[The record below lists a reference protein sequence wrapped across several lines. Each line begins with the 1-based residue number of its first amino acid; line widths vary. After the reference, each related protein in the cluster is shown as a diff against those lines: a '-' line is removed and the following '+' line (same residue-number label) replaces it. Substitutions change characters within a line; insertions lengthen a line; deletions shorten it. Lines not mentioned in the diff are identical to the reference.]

1 MIDELDLALVDALRV
16 DPRAPWSTLAGPL
29 GVDQATLS
37 RRWAR
42 LSGDGDSWVTC
53 YPSAERMGMGL
64 TALVCVECRA
74 GAVGAVAETLA
85 GDPQTPTVEVVSG
98 DADLLITVAAL
109 EPGQVTAYVLDRVGH
124 VPGVLRTRTAFVERL
139 VRDGSKWHEGA
150 LDRAQRLAISGGA
163 PPALAAEPPLRDVL
177 ADRALMQALGADGRM
192 TFAELAKRTGM
203 PESTARRRVGE
214 LRRSGRLVLRCDA
227 SARLSGQAVNTTLWL
242 DVPAPDQPAVAGWF
256 AEQPATRMCAMTAG
270 SRANV
275 AANVMTHRMSDA
287 RQIEAALAQRLPSA
301 RVMERQLTLRTVK
314 LVGRLLDAQGRA
326 RGYVPIDPWHG
337 TELGSAGTGESAA

>member
-16 DPRAPWSTLAGPL
+16 DPRAPWSKLAGPL

-37 RRWAR
+37 RRWSR
-42 LSGDGDSWVTC
+42 LSADGDAWVTC
-53 YPSAERMGMGL
+53 YPSAERIGVGL

-74 GAVGAVAETLA
+74 GSVGTVAETLA
-85 GDPQTPTVEVVSG
+85 ADPRTPTVEVVSG

-109 EPGQVTAYVLDRVGH
+109 EPGQVTAYVLERIGR

-139 VRDGSKWHEGA
+139 VREGSKWHEGA
-150 LDRAQRLAISGGA
+150 LDAAQRRAIGGA
-163 PPALAAEPPLRDVL
+163 APAARPAEPPLRDVL

-192 TFAELAKRTGM
+192 SFAELAKRAGL
-203 PESTARRRVGE
+203 PESTVRRRVGD

-227 SARLSGQAVNTTLWL
+227 SPRLSGRAVSTTLWL
-242 DVPAPDQPAVAGWF
+242 DVPAPDETAVAGWF

-275 AANVMTHRMSDA
+275 VANVMTHRIGDG
-287 RQIEAALAQRLPSA
+287 RQVEAALARRLPGA
-301 RVMERQLTLRTVK
+301 RVLDRQLTLRTVK
-314 LVGRLLDAQGRA
+314 LVGHLLDPQGRA
-326 RGYVPIDPWHG
+326 CGYVPIDPWQG
-337 TELGSAGTGESAA
+337 TDQEAATQEAATA